1 MENNN
6 RPQGRKRRIE
16 GTGSGLYRRGEGLNT
31 GPVGKGQSA
40 APKKVTQQFT
50 ENGGGGNY
58 RGKRGGGGGI
68 GIIVLLLVLLFG
80 GGGGA
85 LSGLLGGGSS
95 SSQSQEP
102 IAYVTPAPKPSAA
115 VQTPAQSSGLG
126 AILQQGLSGSSVQS
140 DWKEPANVQ
149 TVSSTVAS
157 GARDKFTTI
166 RGKGRDVV
174 TVMVYMCGT
183 DLEAK
188 GGMATKDLLEMTRAT
203 IGDNVNII
211 VYTGGCTRW
220 NNNVISARTNQIY
233 QVVSGNLKVLS
244 SNAGNVSMTDPNT
257 LASFISYC
265 AKNFEANRYELIF
278 WDHGGGSVSGYGY
291 DEKNRR
297 MGSMSLSGIGEALRD
312 GGVTFDFIG
321 FDTCLLATLENALML
336 DEFGDYMV
344 ASEETEPGVGWY
356 YTNWV
361 TALSKNT
368 SISTLDLGKK
378 IVDDFVDVCAQ
389 QCRGQQTTLSLVDLA
404 ELSQTMN
411 TSFAT
416 FSTETK
422 NMIANDGYKTVS
434 AARSA
439 TREFAGSSSI
449 DQIDLVHFAKN
460 LNTKESKELADVLL
474 NAIKY
479 NRTGNITN
487 AYGLS
492 IYFPYKKVSGVDQA
506 VATYNS
512 IGLDSKYS
520 ECIREFASLGAY
532 GQAAAG
538 GTGSALPSLLGSLG
552 GSGSSSGG
560 QDLAQLLNLFMSGSG
575 GRSVAGL
582 TDENTA
588 FLSERSMSM
597 EDTAAYIEANRFD
610 PANLVW
616 TAHDGHQKIVLE
628 QDQWDL
634 VQGLDLNMFYD
645 DGAGYVDLGLDNVFD
660 FDEYGQLIGDTDG
673 SWLSINGQ
681 PVAYYHLSTSEED
694 GDHYTITGRVPVLL
708 NGEQM
713 DLILIFTDEDPQG
726 YIAGARPAYTEDET
740 ETVARG
746 LAEVK
751 PGDML
756 EFLCDYY
763 SYEGVYQATYK
774 LGSPMTVKEDMVISN
789 TDLGGD
795 YVALYRIMDIYGQ
808 YYWTLPVPQN

>member
-1 MENNN
+1 MAEQK
-6 RPQGRKRRIE
+6 RPRRRE
-16 GTGSGLYRRGEGLNT
+16 TFHTDDGKGVHLGEQVDTGKVGSGSGNPGAANTGSSTIKRA
-31 GPVGKGQSA
+31 S
-40 APKKVTQQFT
+40 
-50 ENGGGGNY
+50 GGGLGLIVIIALALLLF
-58 RGKRGGGGGI
+58 RGGG
-68 GIIVLLLVLLFG
+68 
-80 GGGGA
+80 
-85 LSGLLGGGSS
+85 LSSMLGGGGSS
-95 SSQSQEP
+95 SGSLPQVSNVFTSET
-102 IAYVTPAPKPSAA
+102 AASAN
-115 VQTPAQSSGLG
+115 SW
-126 AILQQGLSGSSVQS
+126 GSDSNTGKLDTS
-140 DWKEPANVQ
+140 
-149 TVSSTVAS
+149 VAS
-157 GARDKFTTI
+157 GARAKYTTL
-166 RGKGRDVV
+166 KGNGQDTV
-174 TVMVYMCGT
+174 TMMVYMCGT
-183 DLEAK
+183 DLESK
-188 GGMATKDLLEMTRAT
+188 YGMATNDLMEMANAT
-203 IGDNVNII
+203 IGSNVNII
-211 VYTGGCTRW
+211 AYTGGCKKW
-220 NNNVISARTNQIY
+220 NNSIVSSSTNQIY
-233 QVVSGNLKVLS
+233 KIESGGLRCVYQ
-244 SNAGNVSMTDPNT
+244 NAGSPAMTDPNT
-257 LASFISYC
+257 LQSFITWCKQSYP
-265 AKNFEANRYELIF
+265 ANRNILIF
-278 WDHGGGSVSGYGY
+278 WDHGGGSLSGYGY
-291 DEKNRR
+291 DEKNPRA
-297 MGSMSLSGIGEALRD
+297 GSMTLAQIDQALK
-312 GGVTFDFIG
+312 GANMKFDLIG
-321 FDTCLLATLENALML
+321 FDTCLMATVENAMML
-336 DEFGDYMV
+336 SKYADYMV

-795 YVALYRIMDIYGQ
+795 YVALYRFMDIYGQ

>member
-1 MENNN
+1 MAEQK
-6 RPQGRKRRIE
+6 RPRRRE
-16 GTGSGLYRRGEGLNT
+16 TFHTDDGKGVHLGEQVDTGKVGSGSGNPGAANTGSSTIKRA
-31 GPVGKGQSA
+31 S
-40 APKKVTQQFT
+40 
-50 ENGGGGNY
+50 GGGLGLIVIIALALLLF
-58 RGKRGGGGGI
+58 RGGG
-68 GIIVLLLVLLFG
+68 
-80 GGGGA
+80 
-85 LSGLLGGGSS
+85 LSSMLGGGGSS
-95 SSQSQEP
+95 SGSLPQVSNVFTSET
-102 IAYVTPAPKPSAA
+102 AASAN
-115 VQTPAQSSGLG
+115 SW
-126 AILQQGLSGSSVQS
+126 GSDSNTGKLDTS
-140 DWKEPANVQ
+140 
-149 TVSSTVAS
+149 VAS
-157 GARDKFTTI
+157 GARAKYTTL
-166 RGKGRDVV
+166 KGNGQDTV
-174 TVMVYMCGT
+174 TMMVYMCGT
-183 DLEAK
+183 DLESK
-188 GGMATKDLLEMTRAT
+188 YGMATNDLMEMANAT
-203 IGDNVNII
+203 IGSNVNII
-211 VYTGGCTRW
+211 AYTGGCKKW
-220 NNNVISARTNQIY
+220 NNSIVSSSTNQIY
-233 QVVSGNLKVLS
+233 KIESGGLRCVYQ
-244 SNAGNVSMTDPNT
+244 NAGSPAMTDPNT
-257 LASFISYC
+257 LQSFITWCKQSYP
-265 AKNFEANRYELIF
+265 ANRNILIF
-278 WDHGGGSVSGYGY
+278 WDHGGGSLSGYGY
-291 DEKNRR
+291 DEKNPRA
-297 MGSMSLSGIGEALRD
+297 GSMTLAQIDQALK
-312 GGVTFDFIG
+312 GANMKFDLIG
-321 FDTCLLATLENALML
+321 FDTCLMATVENAMML
-336 DEFGDYMV
+336 SKYADYMV